1 MATRRRVRR
10 KSISGNLTDIQ
21 KRIRYLETRPSASR
35 LASKVVSTRNLALRA
50 VEEDVVADNAIVR
63 RSIAASA
70 VGTAQIEQD
79 SITNALI
86 STNAVNSDSI
96 APEAVGTPELDTDS
110 VTNDQIATDAVNSD
124 SILSGSVGGT
134 ELAGGI
140 ADSKISGMSSS
151 KLIGDVEDS
160 QISSLSAS
168 KVSGVLDTD
177 NIPNLDT
184 SKITSG
190 VFNID
195 RIPEITSGRV
205 PSLDA
210 SKITT
215 GVLDYEL
222 IPDLAASKI
231 TASEFADARIPNLS
245 ASKITSG
252 TFAIARIP
260 QITTSK
266 IGNSQVTNAKF
277 AENSGANAITST
289 KLATYSQGVIVNGGL
304 VASTGLTKS
313 LTIGPV
319 TPGGSL
325 PVFISFNI
333 GSSSGQ
339 VAAGNHVHGSGGYSS
354 VGGTGVASHTHPISI
369 PSNLVQVLGAPDA
382 HVSNVSP
389 ALAIQHGN
397 GPHTHSQPAFTGTAT
412 SNTSTLKLKKEI
424 SNYEVSNIKNLLNLK
439 LKRYKYKNEVR
450 YLQESL
456 NRKWMYGYIAEEVED
471 LGFKE
476 LVGYDEKGNPAS
488 LNYGLL
494 STLILELVKVQQT
507 EIHLIKEK
515 IKRQRRKYDKLSS

>member
-35 LASKVVSTRNLALRA
+35 LASKVVFTRNLALRA
-50 VEEDVVADNAIVR
+50 VEEDLVADNAIVR

-86 STNAVNSDSI
+86 ATNAVNSDSI
-96 APEAVGTPELDTDS
+96 APEAVGTPELANDS

-124 SILSGSVGGT
+124 SILIGSVGGT

-140 ADSKISGMSSS
+140 ADIKISGMSSS

-160 QISSLSAS
+160 QINSLSAS

-177 NIPNLDT
+177 NIPDLAT

-190 VFNID
+190 IFNID
-195 RIPEITSGRV
+195 RIPEITADRM
-205 PSLDA
+205 PNLDT

-215 GVLDYEL
+215 GEFDDLR
-222 IPDLAASKI
+222 IPNLAASKI
-231 TASEFADARIPNLS
+231 TASEFADARIPNLN

-266 IGNSQVTNAKF
+266 IGNGQVTNAKF
-277 AENSGANAITST
+277 FSTST
-289 KLATYSQGVIVNGGL
+289 TGTISESKLSQYANGVIVSGGLGVGTGLIEGL
-304 VASTGLTKS
+304 VA
-313 LTIGPV
+313 GPA
-319 TPGGSL
+319 PIGGSL
-325 PVFISFNI
+325 PVIVSFNI
-333 GSSSGQ
+333 GSASNQ
-339 VAAGNHVHGSGGYSS
+339 VAAGNHVHGSGGYSNAGS
-354 VGGTGVASHTHPISI
+354 TGVGSHTHPYSFGN
-369 PSNLVQVLGAPDA
+369 PAFPFTLGGGT
-382 HVSNVSP
+382 
-389 ALAIQHGN
+389 HGGHTGGGN
-397 GPHTHSQPAFTGTAT
+397 IGSHTHAIAVLEGNTQ

-424 SNYEVSNIKNLLNLK
+424 SIYEVPDIKNLLNLQ
-439 LKRYKYKNEVR
+439 LKRYKYKNQVR

-456 NRKWMYGYIAEEVED
+456 HREWMYGYIAEDVED

-476 LVGYDEKGNPAS
+476 LVGYNEKGEPAS

-494 STLILELVKVQQT
+494 STLVLELVKIQQT
-507 EIHLIKEK
+507 EISLIREK
-515 IKRQRRKYDKLSS
+515 IKRRRQKYDKLSS